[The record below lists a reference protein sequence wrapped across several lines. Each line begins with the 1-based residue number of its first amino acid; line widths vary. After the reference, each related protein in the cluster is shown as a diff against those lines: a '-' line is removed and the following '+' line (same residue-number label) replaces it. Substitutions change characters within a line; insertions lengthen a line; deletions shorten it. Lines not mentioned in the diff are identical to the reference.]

1 MGKKIPFSVNILQI
15 YLYYLIAATAQF
27 IDLPIATC
35 DEKFESVKTATV
47 IVLQAVENDKF

>member
-35 DEKFESVKTATV
+35 DEKFESVKTTTV
-47 IVLQAVENDKF
+47 IVLQAVEKR